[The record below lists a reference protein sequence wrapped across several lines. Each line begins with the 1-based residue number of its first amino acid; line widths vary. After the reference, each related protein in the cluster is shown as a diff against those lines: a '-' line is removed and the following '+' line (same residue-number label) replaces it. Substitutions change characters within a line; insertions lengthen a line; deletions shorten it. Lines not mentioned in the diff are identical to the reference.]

1 MEIIKTENGNEVTL
15 KLVGWLDTKAAPD
28 LKEEVDKIRKDE
40 SLVLDLSDL
49 EYVASFGLRQFV
61 ASYKK
66 MNGKMVLRNVPEN
79 IMGILKTM
87 GMDKRIPIE

>member
-1 MEIIKTENGNEVTL
+1 MEIIKAENGKEVTL
-15 KLVGWLDTKAAPD
+15 KLVGWLDTKSAPY
-28 LKEEVDKIRKDE
+28 LKEEVDKIREDE
-40 SLVLDLSDL
+40 SLVLDLSEL

-66 MNGKMVLRNVPEN
+66 MNGKMVLRNVSEN
-79 IMGILKTM
+79 ILGILKTM

>member
-1 MEIIKTENGNEVTL
+1 MEIIKTENGTEVTM
-15 KLVGWLDTKAAPD
+15 KLVGWLETKAAPD
-28 LKEEVDKIRKDE
+28 LKDEVDKLKEGD
-40 SLVLDLSDL
+40 SLILDLAEL

-61 ASYKK
+61 ATYKK
-66 MNGKMVLRNVPEN
+66 LNGKMMLRNVPDN

>member
-15 KLVGWLDTKAAPD
+15 KLVGWLDTKSAPY
-28 LKEEVDKIRKDE
+28 LKEEVDKIREDE
-40 SLVLDLSDL
+40 SLVLDLSEL

-66 MNGKMVLRNVPEN
+66 MNGKMVLRNVSEN
-79 IMGILKTM
+79 ILGILKTM

>member
-1 MEIIKTENGNEVTL
+1 MEIIKTENGTEVTL
-15 KLVGWLDTKAAPD
+15 KLVGWLDTKAAPE
-28 LKEEVDKIRKDE
+28 LKEEVDKIQE
-40 SLVLDLSDL
+40 GSSLVLDLSEL

-61 ASYKK
+61 ATYKK

-79 IMGILKTM
+79 ILGILATM

>member
-1 MEIIKTENGNEVTL
+1 MEIIKTENGTEVTM

-28 LKEEVDKIRKDE
+28 LKDEVDKLKEGD
-40 SLVLDLSDL
+40 SLILDLAEL

-61 ASYKK
+61 ATYKK
-66 MNGKMVLRNVPEN
+66 LNGKMMLWNVPDN

>member
-1 MEIIKTENGNEVTL
+1 MEIIKAENGNEVTL
-15 KLVGWLDTKAAPD
+15 KLVGWLDTKSAPY

-66 MNGKMVLRNVPEN
+66 MNGKMVLRNVSEN
-79 IMGILKTM
+79 ILGILKTM